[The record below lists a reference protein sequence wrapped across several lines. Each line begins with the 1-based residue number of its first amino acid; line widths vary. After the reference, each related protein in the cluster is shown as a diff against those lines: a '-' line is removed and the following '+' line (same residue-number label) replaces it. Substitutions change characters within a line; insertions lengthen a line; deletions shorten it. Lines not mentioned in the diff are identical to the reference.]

1 MALGPSGRHLGSSLA
16 VHQGPHYHAIHIKKI
31 RAGTTTKDHKQSHDQ
46 SYRFRSFA
54 ISIYMVLEHVKQ
66 WLLIWRSISIHLRR
80 INNRFTSWSAVC
92 CPLFVFE
99 VRKEFPSEQL
109 GFCTV
114 AHLLLLQILFLPL
127 DLQIKV
133 ILNGRFQG
141 EAGPPQVD
149 VSRH

>member
-1 MALGPSGRHLGSSLA
+1 MALGPRGRHLGSSLA
-16 VHQGPHYHAIHIKKI
+16 VHQGPHYHAVHIKKYERESQLRI
-31 RAGTTTKDHKQSHDQ
+31 TNKVMTKVIDLDRSL
-46 SYRFRSFA
+46 YRFTWFWSM
-54 ISIYMVLEHVKQ
+54 SKQ

-114 AHLLLLQILFLPL
+114 AHLLLLQILFIPL

-133 ILNGRFQG
+133 ILNGRCQG

-149 VSRH
+149 VSRR